1 MDAKRAAEFEHEKNA
16 RAKAREDLAN
26 WTQQREIRLA
36 AKKDSNRTE
45 EHATIE
51 ALNSETEV
59 LKNWDRVSKLIDAGE
74 TTDSSK
80 GSDTSRMRKLFIQL
94 KNEPLESTRAAAL
107 GTN

>member
-1 MDAKRAAEFEHEKNA
+1 MEAKRAAEFEHEKNA
-16 RAKAREDLAN
+16 RTKAREELAN
-26 WTQQREIRLA
+26 WTTQREIRLA

-45 EHATIE
+45 EHATVE
-51 ALNSETEV
+51 ALNSEAEL

-74 TTDSSK
+74 TVDSSK

-94 KNEPLESTRAAAL
+94 KNEPLETTRAAAL